1 MVVKKIWK
9 IEGVEMITQEQ
20 KNRYQY
26 QQTEAGRNTLK
37 LLEDLKQQY
46 CRKLNIAPDRIRT
59 GKLIPLVDGNTGEV
73 DRFIEE

>member
-1 MVVKKIWK
+1 MVVKKILK

-20 KNRYQY
+20 KERYQY
-26 QQTEAGRNTLK
+26 QQTEAGRNTLN
-37 LLEDLKQQY
+37 LLEDLKLQY

-59 GKLIPLVDGNTGEV
+59 GKLIPLVDGNTGKV